1 MVQSIDRQDSSEL
14 HSLPLLAGFNLAS
27 TSLTVP
33 LRNPGPIAQI
43 PSLLNMQQS
52 IQVLTCAVISVAQ
65 LVESPEDGVQVCEN
79 FGLPR
84 RAVADGGK
92 DENQG
97 SGGKNLKGFNVEA
110 SATVLGLKLG

>member
-1 MVQSIDRQDSSEL
+1 
-14 HSLPLLAGFNLAS
+14 
-27 TSLTVP
+27 
-33 LRNPGPIAQI
+33 
-43 PSLLNMQQS
+43 MQQS

-84 RAVADGGK
+84 RAVADSRK

-97 SGGKNLKGFNVEA
+97 SGGKNLEGFNVEA